1 MNGHSIVSER
11 LQKTRYIFFALTLL
25 LMVIFVLSLL
35 LGRYPNPGFMSL
47 EQVRQDSMA
56 FEIVMNLRLPR
67 ALIAVLVGMSLAAA
81 GTVMQMLFGNPLVDP
96 GFLGVSQ
103 GAAFGAGL
111 SILLLG
117 NSPWLVQFSAAIFAC
132 LGLLVSYL
140 LAWKI
145 RYGSWVLRLI
155 LAGICVSAIFTSLLG
170 IIKYLADP
178 TSQLAEITF
187 WLLGGL
193 SAISWQEVY
202 IVAPVVFLCLT
213 GLLLFRWRL
222 NILALKDYTAFSLGA
237 SANFE
242 RATILILAV
251 AATAAVTA
259 VSGLIAWIGLIMPHL
274 ARRIFGA
281 DARFALPGSMLLGAI
296 LVLLCDDM
304 ARTMLTEEIPLG
316 IISSLFGAGFFIAL
330 MMTSSN
336 QRGKE

>member
-1 MNGHSIVSER
+1 LSEKSIVAGR
-11 LQKTRYIFFALTLL
+11 FQRIRYLFFFLSLALLTIFF
-25 LMVIFVLSLL
+25 LSLL
-35 LGRYPNPGFMSL
+35 LGRYPDPGFVGL
-47 EQVRQDSMA
+47 EQLRADSMA
-56 FEIVMNLRLPR
+56 YGIAMNFRLPR
-67 ALIAVLVGMSLAAA
+67 ALMAILIGMSLAAA

-111 SILLLG
+111 SIVFLG
-117 NSPWLVQFSAAIFAC
+117 SSPWMVQFSAAAFAC
-132 LGLLVSYL
+132 IGLLISYL

-178 TSQLAEITF
+178 TTQLAELTF

-193 SAISWQEVY
+193 SAISWNEVY
-202 IVAPVVFLCLT
+202 VVGPITIICLL

-237 SANFE
+237 SASFE
-242 RATILILAV
+242 RAAILIFAV
-251 AATAAVTA
+251 VATAAVTA
-259 VSGLIAWIGLIMPHL
+259 VSGLIAWVGLIMPHL

-296 LVLLCDDM
+296 LVLLCDDF
-304 ARTMLTEEIPLG
+304 ARTVMSEEIPLG
-316 IISSLFGAGFFIAL
+316 IITSLVGAIFFIVL
-330 MMTSSN
+330 MMSSAA

>member
-1 MNGHSIVSER
+1 MTQKSAMSQR
-11 LQKTRYIFFALTLL
+11 LEKIRFLFFALSISLIL
-25 LMVIFVLSLL
+25 VFVLSLL
-35 LGRYPNPGFMSL
+35 LGRYPNPGLMSL

-56 FEIVMNLRLPR
+56 FEIIMNLRLPR
-67 ALIAVLVGMSLAAA
+67 AIIAVLAGMSLAAA
-81 GTVMQMLFGNPLVDP
+81 GTVMQMLFGNPLVEP

-117 NSPWLVQFSAAIFAC
+117 SSPWLIQFSAAVFAC
-132 LGLLVSYL
+132 LGLFVSYL

-155 LAGICVSAIFTSLLG
+155 LSGICVSAIFTSLLG

-193 SAISWQEVY
+193 AAVSWQEVY
-202 IVAPVVFLCLT
+202 VVAPVVVSCLVA
-213 GLLLFRWRL
+213 LLLFRWRL

-237 SANFE
+237 SATFE
-242 RATILILAV
+242 RALILILAV
-251 AATAAVTA
+251 VATAAVTA
-259 VSGLIAWIGLIMPHL
+259 VSGLIAWVGLIMPHF

-281 DARFALPGSMLLGAI
+281 DARFALPGSMLFGAI
-296 LVLLCDDM
+296 LVLLCDDL
-304 ARTMLTEEIPLG
+304 ARTFMAEEIPLG
-316 IISSLFGAGFFIAL
+316 IITALFGAAFFIAL
-330 MMTSSN
+330 MLTSSD
-336 QRGKE
+336 RRARA